1 MWIAYSNQ
9 KWYGGDLAYTTPPFA
24 WFAQTYFIWLI
35 HISFYVVLYA
45 TSFFLQRPEEDLR
58 WAVGAILSENGSEV
72 DEKVKA
78 AYAKEKYKFMTLPA
92 VEASVNC
99 SFPYV
104 NQMSILI
111 AVHRVYPAMSKYI
124 KVRSLIWWLVRCWL
138 SSLLL
143 WYHEPTVRELSF

>member
-1 MWIAYSNQ
+1 M
-9 KWYGGDLAYTTPPFA
+9 
-24 WFAQTYFIWLI
+24 
-35 HISFYVVLYA
+35 YA
-45 TSFFLQRPEEDLR
+45 TSFFVQRPEEDLR

-124 KVRSLIWWLVRCWL
+124 KVRSLL
-138 SSLLL
+138 
-143 WYHEPTVRELSF
+143 